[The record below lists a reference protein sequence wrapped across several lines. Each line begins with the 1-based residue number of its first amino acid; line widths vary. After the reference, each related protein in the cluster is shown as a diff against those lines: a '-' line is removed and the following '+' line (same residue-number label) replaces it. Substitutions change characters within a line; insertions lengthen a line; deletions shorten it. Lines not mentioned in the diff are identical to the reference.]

1 MVSININ
8 INTSEENF
16 QYIYI
21 YLYLYDIMIILH
33 GDDAGFEVPYE
44 LLNHICCNVY
54 IKSIKTN
61 VKNMIFSILLI
72 NL

>member
-1 MVSININ
+1 MILLLLY
-8 INTSEENF
+8 
-16 QYIYI
+16 YI
-21 YLYLYDIMIILH
+21 

-44 LLNHICCNVY
+44 LLNHICYNIY